1 MKAHKVTLLIVDFDQ
16 VGKKGIKEEIENAN
30 YGNDCIAPK
39 VMEIQTV
46 DIGEWEDSHPLN
58 RRDTQ
63 EETFK
68 ELFKNQ

>member
-1 MKAHKVTLLIVDFDQ
+1 MKAHKVTLLIVDFEQ
-16 VGKKGIKEEIENAN
+16 VGDELKSVIENTN
-30 YGNDCIAPK
+30 YPGDCITPR

-46 DIGEWEDSHPLN
+46 DIGKWEDSHPLN

-63 EETFK
+63 QEMFK